1 MLDRARLI
9 TSSHSLGSVPR
20 VLGSHLLR
28 DMGNMPTRNTN
39 GSGGTLTPVHP
50 GSRCA
55 TGSDKQ
61 RGLRPGVRLAGTFF
75 LCQPAQR
82 FGTV

>member
-1 MLDRARLI
+1 
-9 TSSHSLGSVPR
+9 
-20 VLGSHLLR
+20 
-28 DMGNMPTRNTN
+28 MGNMPTRNTN

-61 RGLRPGVRLAGTFF
+61 RGLRPGVRLADRLADSGPS
-75 LCQPAQR
+75 Q
-82 FGTV
+82 GIH